1 MEARNNKYFVDGFLI
16 RHFGIFPIGFDK
28 DDMFEEQK
36 VFLMY
41 LMGTIPEYS
50 TWARNVEYQSKLE
63 EIKQITYKDIEVN
76 QYELDIARL
85 QKKNIDDIKKQ
96 RLVEHKKLKIRE
108 LNESFGIKEEEQEIE
123 RKIETPNPEQP
134 QNPNRLWDILNG
146 KGLVKENGK

>member
-1 MEARNNKYFVDGFLI
+1 MAAITVD
-16 RHFGIFPIGFDK
+16 R
-28 DDMFEEQK
+28 
-36 VFLMY
+36 
-41 LMGTIPEYS
+41 S
-50 TWARNVEYQSKLE
+50 
-63 EIKQITYKDIEVN
+63 
-76 QYELDIARL
+76 
-85 QKKNIDDIKKQ
+85 KNIDDIKKQ